1 MTAHEALEAGI
12 VNKVVPAEEVEAAVA
27 EWAARLAAKSPVM
40 MRLGKDAM
48 FRQMDMPL
56 ADALD
61 YLHHNL
67 TLALSTEDAAE
78 GVSAFFEKRAPQWRN
93 R

>member
-1 MTAHEALEAGI
+1 
-12 VNKVVPAEEVEAAVA
+12 VA
-27 EWAARLAAKSPVM
+27 EWAGRLVAKSPLL

-48 FRQMDMPL
+48 FRQQDMGL

-61 YLHHNL
+61 YLQAQL
-67 TLALSTEDAAE
+67 SLAFATEDAKE
-78 GVSAFFEKRAPQWRN
+78 GVAAFFEKRAPQWRG